1 MENEDTSIKLQ
12 RIENNQKKIIDQNKK
27 IIGLLERINAN
38 IRDLSNK
45 RQNY

>member
-1 MENEDTSIKLQ
+1 MENEDINIKLQ